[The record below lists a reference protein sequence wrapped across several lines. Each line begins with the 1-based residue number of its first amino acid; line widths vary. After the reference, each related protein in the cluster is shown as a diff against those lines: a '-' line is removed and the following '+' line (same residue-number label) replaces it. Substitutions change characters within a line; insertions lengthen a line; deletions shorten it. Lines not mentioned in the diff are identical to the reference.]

1 MFRDQVIA
9 GLHRS
14 NRSDM
19 GKVEYEGTLDQL
31 LENDIDKFIEYN
43 LVDVKIVVAL
53 EEKLK
58 LIDLVVLYLI
68 WVEYLMRKCILVLD
82 ISRVYVDLLT

>member
-1 MFRDQVIA
+1 MDYIGQIEV
-9 GLHRS
+9 
-14 NRSDM
+14 DM

-53 EEKLK
+53 EK
-58 LIDLVVLYLI
+58 
-68 WVEYLMRKCILVLD
+68 
-82 ISRVYVDLLT
+82 S